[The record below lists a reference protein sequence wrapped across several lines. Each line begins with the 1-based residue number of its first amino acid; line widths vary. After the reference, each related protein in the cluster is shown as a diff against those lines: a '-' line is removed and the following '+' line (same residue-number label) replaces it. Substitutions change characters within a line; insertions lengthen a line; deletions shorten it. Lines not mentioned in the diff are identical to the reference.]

1 MRRVVVTGIG
11 CVSPLGLNIESTWQ
25 ALLES
30 KTGVAPITR
39 FDASKMPVQ
48 VACEV
53 KGFDPLLYV
62 EAKEVRRTDLY
73 ELYAIA
79 ASKQAVQA
87 ANLCIT
93 PELADDVGVVVG
105 SSVGGFSTMLSQH
118 NVLQQQGARRVNPFI
133 IPMVMSNGAAGMV
146 SIQLGAKGPVYSA
159 ASACATSNDCLGQ
172 AADIIRRGGAK
183 AVIAGGADAT
193 VSDLGMVGFDQ
204 IGALSHDNVVPSTS
218 PKPFDKKRD
227 GLVMGEGA
235 CVMVLEDLEFAL
247 QRGANILAEIVGFGQ
262 TADAHHV
269 IAQQKAAPGPSK
281 P

>member
-93 PELADDVGVVVG
+93 WLCLRLRKTACGCSIWVCG
-105 SSVGGFSTMLSQH
+105 S
-118 NVLQQQGARRVNPFI
+118 
-133 IPMVMSNGAAGMV
+133 
-146 SIQLGAKGPVYSA
+146 
-159 ASACATSNDCLGQ
+159 C
-172 AADIIRRGGAK
+172 
-183 AVIAGGADAT
+183 IAY
-193 VSDLGMVGFDQ
+193 
-204 IGALSHDNVVPSTS
+204 P
-218 PKPFDKKRD
+218 
-227 GLVMGEGA
+227 
-235 CVMVLEDLEFAL
+235 
-247 QRGANILAEIVGFGQ
+247 
-262 TADAHHV
+262 
-269 IAQQKAAPGPSK
+269 
-281 P
+281 

>member
-146 SIQLGAKGPVYSA
+146 SIQLGAKGPV
-159 ASACATSNDCLGQ
+159 
-172 AADIIRRGGAK
+172 
-183 AVIAGGADAT
+183 
-193 VSDLGMVGFDQ
+193 
-204 IGALSHDNVVPSTS
+204 
-218 PKPFDKKRD
+218 
-227 GLVMGEGA
+227 
-235 CVMVLEDLEFAL
+235 
-247 QRGANILAEIVGFGQ
+247 
-262 TADAHHV
+262 
-269 IAQQKAAPGPSK
+269 
-281 P
+281 